1 MSSNLLRLSVIQK
14 ICENWS
20 TTAVK
25 VKRRFDPQ
33 IFVNQL
39 MRLGFL
45 RIHQLS
51 KKSDFFAKGVFFLL
65 TSPLMGDPYLFPT
78 IGIALVMV

>member
-25 VKRRFDPQ
+25 VKGRFDPQ
-33 IFVNQL
+33 TQSAGQNFCV
-39 MRLGFL
+39 
-45 RIHQLS
+45 
-51 KKSDFFAKGVFFLL
+51 
-65 TSPLMGDPYLFPT
+65 SPRVSAVDNFT
-78 IGIALVMV
+78 